1 MRFSSLFVLLILAV
15 ACSRPTANSDNK
27 SVAEAIAVADS
38 SGSAENEI
46 RSLMNNQIESWNS
59 GDIEGYM
66 SAYWNNERLTFIGS
80 KGLTYGFDIT
90 LQNYKKAYPDQS
102 AMGELEFTLM
112 EMKPLGDEHF
122 YTIGMWQLNREQD
135 TLAGWFDLLWEKK
148 EEGWRII
155 SDHSS

>member
-1 MRFSSLFVLLILAV
+1 MRLLALFLLISVL
-15 ACSRPTANSDNK
+15 CSCSNTRENAHNSE
-27 SVAEAIAVADS
+27 AEAS
-38 SGSAENEI
+38 I
-46 RSLMNNQIESWNS
+46 RSLMDKQIESWNS

-66 SAYWNNERLTFIGS
+66 SAYRNNERLIFIGS
-80 KGLTYGFDIT
+80 TGLTYGYDVT
-90 LQNYKKAYPDQS
+90 LQNYKKVYPDES
-102 AMGELEFTLM
+102 AMGELEFNLM
-112 EMKPLGDEHF
+112 EMKPLGEAHF